1 MAEAELMQKW
11 IQIYRP
17 ASLTPL
23 NLPLTRNLSR
33 NKKDSSK
40 LVNVAWTIEAFNWIM
55 ILWTHTHTRTH
66 TYAFFGIPSWRDG
79 MILIFSKN

>member
-40 LVNVAWTIEAFNWIM
+40 LVNVAWTIEAFN
-55 ILWTHTHTRTH
+55 
-66 TYAFFGIPSWRDG
+66 
-79 MILIFSKN
+79 